1 MPIPQA
7 LQKLPE
13 PQFPQNMPFARRLA
27 TIQDEDTHT
36 AILDLLGNMS
46 YTDGQVADIFKDPE
60 IVAAFHGQSP
70 TAKTVGAWRERNG
83 HTT

>member
-13 PQFPQNMPFARRLA
+13 PQFPQNMPFTRRLA
-27 TIQDEDTHT
+27 TIQDEETRT
-36 AILDLLGNMS
+36 AILDLLGNTA
-46 YTDGQVADIFKDPE
+46 YTDAQVADIFKDPE

-70 TAKTVGAWRERNG
+70 VAKTVGTWRAENG
-83 HTT
+83 HGK